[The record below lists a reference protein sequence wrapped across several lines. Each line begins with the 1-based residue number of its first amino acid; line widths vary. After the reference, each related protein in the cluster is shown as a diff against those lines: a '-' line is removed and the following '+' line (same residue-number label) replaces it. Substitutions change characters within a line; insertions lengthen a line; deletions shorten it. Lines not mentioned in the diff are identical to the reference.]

1 MVLGL
6 VWNALCGWDRSPGGW
21 HRLVPSPAGGRLE
34 LRRERR
40 AEREPRQLHPHGSE
54 RPQRLP
60 LGPRASLDRQGEEP

>member
-21 HRLVPSPAGGRLE
+21 HWLEPSPAGGLLE
-34 LRRERR
+34 LQRVRR
-40 AEREPRQLHPHGSE
+40 AERVPQHRQPHDCVQL
-54 RPQRLP
+54 QRLP